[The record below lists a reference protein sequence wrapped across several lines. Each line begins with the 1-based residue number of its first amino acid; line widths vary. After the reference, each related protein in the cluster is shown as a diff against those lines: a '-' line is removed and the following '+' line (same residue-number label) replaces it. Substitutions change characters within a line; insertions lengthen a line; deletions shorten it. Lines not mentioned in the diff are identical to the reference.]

1 MTHEKRRSPEKGG
14 PACGGMSV
22 RDQKEIPTRM
32 PKFWQLSIE

>member
-1 MTHEKRRSPEKGG
+1 MTTKNAGPRKKGAG
-14 PACGGMSV
+14 VSQAAV